1 MSVSEAGNVFVK
13 FSGEKTLVRFRTALC
28 LTLGTA
34 LLALPIFARTAGESR
49 QSSSELRLA
58 GEFQADAQ
66 RDAQDRAQQ
75 KLDAEQDARDREQE
89 KRDQEQER
97 VDHMQE
103 LYSDGRGFLDEEA
116 YGDAVRKFSELAAM
130 NGPQTDAALYW
141 KAYAENR
148 QGKREA
154 ALATTADLKRRFP
167 QSRWKK
173 DAEALEIEI
182 KQSSGGTVNPDTQSD
197 QNLKFLALQGL
208 MRSNPEKAIPLVT
221 KYLDGP
227 GSPKEKREALF
238 MLAQSGSPQAHE
250 TLKKIALGQSNPE
263 LQRKAVEYLGIMGG
277 KGNADTL
284 AEIYS
289 TTKDPDIKRA
299 VIRSY
304 MVSGDHEHLFALAK
318 SEKDEGLKREAIRNL
333 GISGAQSEL
342 LQLYQSGDN
351 STEAKKEVLQALFL
365 SGDSQE
371 LAQVAQQEKNPELR
385 RAAIRNLGLMGG
397 KEPELQS
404 IYAKETDRGV
414 KEEVLNAYFLGG
426 NTNGLIA
433 VARTEKDPEL
443 KKKAVEKLSLMNS
456 KEATDYLMEI
466 LQK

>member
-1 MSVSEAGNVFVK
+1 MTFDDSRKHFVQ
-13 FSGEKTLVRFRTALC
+13 FEEKSLVRSKTALC
-28 LTLGTA
+28 VTFCAA
-34 LLALPIFARTAGESR
+34 LLTITVFARRASASA
-49 QSSSELRLA
+49 QSPSEPRMASKL
-58 GEFQADAQ
+58 QADPQ
-66 RDAQDRAQQ
+66 QDAQDRAQQ
-75 KLDAEQDARDREQE
+75 KRDPEQDSRDREQQA
-89 KRDQEQER
+89 KDQEQEGL
-97 VDHMQE
+97 DHMQE
-103 LYSDGRGFLDEEA
+103 LYRDGRSYLDEEA
-116 YGDAVRKFSELAAM
+116 YGDAVHTFTELAAM

-154 ALATTADLKRRFP
+154 ALATTAELKKRFP

-173 DAEALEIEI
+173 DAEALEIEM
-182 KQSSGGTVNPDTQSD
+182 KQRSGGTVNPDTQSD
-197 QNLKFLALQGL
+197 QDLKFLALQGL
-208 MRSNPEKAIPLVT
+208 MNSDPERALPLIT
-221 KYLDGP
+221 KYLNGP
-227 GSPKEKREALF
+227 GTPKEKSKAMFL
-238 MLAQSGSPQAHE
+238 LAQSGSPQAQE

-277 KGNADTL
+277 KRNADTL

-289 TTKDPDIKRA
+289 TTKDLDIKRA

-318 SEKDEGLKREAIRNL
+318 GEKDEGLKREAIRNL
-333 GISGAQSEL
+333 GISGAKSEL
-342 LQLYQSGDN
+342 LQLYQSET

-365 SGDSQE
+365 SGDSQK

-385 RAAIRNLGLMGG
+385 RAAIRDLGLMGG

-404 IYAKETDRGV
+404 IYMKDTDRGV

-426 NTNGLIA
+426 NATGLIA

-456 KEATDYLMEI
+456 KEGTDYLMEI